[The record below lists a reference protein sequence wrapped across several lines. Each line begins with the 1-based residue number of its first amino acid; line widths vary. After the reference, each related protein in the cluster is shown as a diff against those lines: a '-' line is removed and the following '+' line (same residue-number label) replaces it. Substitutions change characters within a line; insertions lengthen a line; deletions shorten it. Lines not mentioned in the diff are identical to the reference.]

1 MNNNRTANIIDELD
15 SMIIQILQVDGR
27 SSNAQ
32 IAREVAVSEGTVRR
46 RLRKLMDDDV
56 LKVIAIP
63 NLEKMGYTTAA
74 LIGLQTEP
82 GQIDEVADAVS
93 ALDEVHYVAVTTGA
107 YDIFAW
113 VGVSSSEDLGSLLRG
128 KIGSIQGVRRTETF
142 VNLAIK
148 KRGYG
153 LVL

>member
-1 MNNNRTANIIDELD
+1 
-15 SMIIQILQVDGR
+15 
-27 SSNAQ
+27 
-32 IAREVAVSEGTVRR
+32 
-46 RLRKLMDDDV
+46 MDDDV
-56 LKVIAIP
+56 VKVIAIP
-63 NLEKMGYTTAA
+63 NLEKMGKTTAA

-113 VGVSSSEDLGSLLRG
+113 VGVGSSEDLGALLRG
-128 KIGSIQGVRRTETF
+128 KIGSIHGVRRTETF

-153 LVL
+153 LAL